1 MPQLYSRNLLQ
12 VFLGIPELPELS
24 QPALP
29 GTILAEGGRKRGGD
43 RSSSEDEEEGEVRSR
58 MDVGGGKKGKGE
70 HADAVPCHNVRRCGQ
85 V

>member
-12 VFLGIPELPELS
+12 VFLGISELQELS
-24 QPALP
+24 QPSLL
-29 GTILAEGGRKRGGD
+29 GTILADGGRKRE

-58 MDVGGGKKGKGE
+58 MDVGGGGKKGKGE
-70 HADAVPCHNVRRCGQ
+70 HAVPCHNVRRCGQ